1 MDPPAATPALEAA
14 AQQGLVFAHRVGL
27 LVFSL
32 VLLALILELV
42 RRGHLKE
49 RYALLWLVT
58 AAAGLV
64 IGIFPGIVTGL
75 SRVLSFQYLTLLFLV
90 SFLFLLGL
98 VLSFTVVISRLSE
111 RNRELTQEVA
121 LLENALRRVEKKL
134 ED

>member
-1 MDPPAATPALEAA
+1 VNQPEAA
-14 AQQGLVFAHRVGL
+14 PSVEAVAQHGLVFAHRVGL
-27 LVFSL
+27 LVLSVALL
-32 VLLALILELV
+32 VLILELV

-58 AAAGLV
+58 AAAGFV
-64 IGIFPGIVTGL
+64 IGVFPGIITGL
-75 SRVLSFQYLTLLFLV
+75 SRVLSFQYLTLLFVV

-121 LLENALRRVEKKL
+121 LLEHALRRVEKRL